1 MRLQIHAPFVMAFS
15 MVFAYSACYPL
26 RLASRPGSISVVV
39 AFSWRARVLVD
50 GSRTAPALFP
60 SHVEISSRAHHVGQ
74 DQSTVA
80 ERVETTVDDRFP
92 AEVRVSLFP

>member
-1 MRLQIHAPFVMAFS
+1 MLPLLWLSQWFS
-15 MVFAYSACYPL
+15 HILPATRSVW
-26 RLASRPGSISVVV
+26 RPGLVPFPWWSL
-39 AFSWRARVLVD
+39 FPRVRGFWVD

-60 SHVEISSRAHHVGQ
+60 SHVEISSRAHRVGQ